1 MSIFDVTLRR
11 LGLGLA
17 SGGLIFGW
25 CCGANAQSNV
35 WDATISN
42 SHWYVPVPQLLA
54 YASSASSFSNPFPI
68 GDQTLWALGTATNGA
83 FSGLSSAELAIGPLM
98 TTSTSTIQ
106 GFVNTA
112 GQITMVF
119 TPIGGG
125 ATTIGLGQMQTIDG
139 VTAMEMQMI
148 TGTSLL
154 VTHWAYM
161 VPYNPAV
168 FTPPSAQLVF
178 SNSSPQWKWTAGTPW
193 RIVSPSLFGAAGS
206 GRFIVTN
213 YQSGYFWGRGVGPK
227 GSAGENFTLLGSI
240 TPEGKILF
248 NTLSQGTLT
257 SLYGNI
263 EGNASAAQMLTSEY
277 NSLGMPTGE
286 LAYMQLIAP
295 YADTVAGQGNRSAMG
310 AAEALY
316 RIAGSPLGLDGA
328 MAPAINALDNL
339 SGPALSTAI
348 SQTLPVLAGAATQ
361 ATYETQR
368 AFQRVVENR
377 LEGVRS
383 SDFNGDIGPERNAWL
398 KPFGGFVR
406 QSGLDGVPGYSA
418 SGGGIAAG
426 IDKAV
431 SPSLLLGGVFATSRS
446 SISGADDAVPNRLDV
461 DSYQGGIYGAYAI
474 GGGFVTHF
482 QFDGALNRNA
492 ESRMIGFMNSTAS
505 ASYNGST
512 LHAGLR
518 VKKAVPL
525 VDGMALVPSVGVD
538 AARVHGKA
546 YSETGADALSLNVDA
561 QTYRELRFTAGLGA
575 TMRLADRVHLTA
587 RAAAGYNTLQ
597 DRAEI
602 TASYAG
608 GGESFVTE
616 GLNVSPWLYSFGVGV
631 VGARSDTMDLGF
643 HYDLSTSSTGLLNQF
658 ASAVLRVKF

>member
-1 MSIFDVTLRR
+1 M
-11 LGLGLA
+11 LA
-17 SGGLIFGW
+17 SGFVALA
-25 CCGANAQSNV
+25 CCGVARAQSSV
-35 WDATISN
+35 WDSTISN

-54 YASSASSFSNPFPI
+54 YASSASSFSKPFPI

-83 FSGLSSAELAIGPLM
+83 FSGLSSADLAIGPLV
-98 TTSTSTIQ
+98 TTSNSTIE
-106 GFVNTA
+106 GFVTTA
-112 GQITMVF
+112 GHIRMVF

-139 VTAMEMQMI
+139 VTSMQMQMI

-161 VPYNPAV
+161 LPYNPAV
-168 FTPPSAQLVF
+168 FTPPSAQVAF

-193 RIVSPSLFGAAGS
+193 RIVSPSLFGSAGT

-227 GSAGENFTLLGSI
+227 GSATADFTLLGSI
-240 TPEGKILF
+240 TPEGKVLF

-277 NSLGMPTGE
+277 DSLGMPTGE
-286 LAYMQLIAP
+286 LAYMQLVRP
-295 YADTVAGQGNRSAMG
+295 YADTVAALGNRSAMG
-310 AAEALY
+310 AAQTLY
-316 RIAGSPLGLDGA
+316 QIAGSPLGLDGA

-339 SGPALSTAI
+339 GGPALSTAI
-348 SQTLPVLAGAATQ
+348 SQTLPVLAGAGTQ

-368 AFQRVVENR
+368 AFQRVVESR
-377 LEGVRS
+377 LEGVRGS
-383 SDFNGDIGPERNAWL
+383 GLSGDLGPERNAWL
-398 KPFGGFVR
+398 KPFGGLVR

-426 IDKAV
+426 IDQAV
-431 SPSLLLGGVFATSRS
+431 SPSLLLGGVFATSRNA
-446 SISGADDAVPNRLDV
+446 ISGTDDAVPNRLDV
-461 DSYQGGIYGAYAI
+461 DSYQGGIYGAYAM
-474 GGGFVTHF
+474 GGGFVTNF

-492 ESRMIGFMNSTAS
+492 ESRTIGFMNSAAS

-512 LHAGLR
+512 VHAGVT
-518 VKKAVPL
+518 VKKAVPMGEG
-525 VDGMALVPSVGVD
+525 VTLVPSVGVD
-538 AARVHGKA
+538 AARVHARA
-546 YSETGADALSLNVDA
+546 YSESGAGALSLNVEE

-597 DRAEI
+597 DRAQI

-608 GGESFVTE
+608 GGGSFVTD
-616 GLNVSPWLYSFGVGV
+616 GLDVSPWLYSFGVGV
-631 VGARSDTMDLGF
+631 VGARSDTMELGL
-643 HYDLSTSSTGLLNQF
+643 HYDLATSSTGLLNQF

>member
-1 MSIFDVTLRR
+1 MAIFDVTLR
-11 LGLGLA
+11 GLAVGLA
-17 SGGLIFGW
+17 SSGLMLGW
-25 CCGANAQSNV
+25 CCGANAQSAV

-54 YASSASSFSNPFPI
+54 YASSASSFSKPFPI
-68 GDQTLWALGTATNGA
+68 GDQTLWALGAATNGA
-83 FSGLSSAELAIGPLM
+83 FSGLSSAELAVGPLL

-112 GQITMVF
+112 GQITMIF

-125 ATTIGLGQMQTIDG
+125 ATTIGLGQMQTIGG
-139 VTAMEMQMI
+139 VTSMEMQMI

-161 VPYNPAV
+161 TPYNPAV
-168 FTPPSAQLVF
+168 FTPPPAQVVF

-193 RIVSPSLFGAAGS
+193 RIVSPSLFGTARA

-213 YQSGYFWGRGVGPK
+213 YQTGYFWGRGVGPK
-227 GSAGENFTLLGSI
+227 GSAAENFTLLGSI
-240 TPEGKILF
+240 TPEGKVLF

-257 SLYGNI
+257 SLYGDI
-263 EGNASAAQMLTSEY
+263 EGDASAAQMLTSEY

-286 LAYMQLIAP
+286 LAYMQLVRP
-295 YADTVAGQGNRSAMG
+295 YADTVAALGNRSAMG
-310 AAEALY
+310 AAQALY

-339 SGPALSTAI
+339 GGSALSTAI

-368 AFQRVVENR
+368 AFQHVVEGR
-377 LEGVRS
+377 LEGVRGTGLI
-383 SDFNGDIGPERNAWL
+383 GDAGPGRNAWL
-398 KPFGGFVR
+398 KPFGGLVR

-446 SISGADDAVPNRLDV
+446 VISGADDAVPNRLDV
-461 DSYQGGIYGAYAI
+461 DSYQGGIYGAYAV
-474 GGGFVTHF
+474 GGGFVTNF
-482 QFDGALNRNA
+482 QFDAALNRNA
-492 ESRMIGFMNSTAS
+492 ENRTIAFMNSAAS

-512 LHAGLR
+512 MHAGLV
-518 VKKAVPL
+518 VKKAVPMGE
-525 VDGMALVPSVGVD
+525 GMALVPSVGVD
-538 AARVHGKA
+538 AARVHARA
-546 YSETGADALSLNVDA
+546 YSETGADALSLNVEE

-597 DRAEI
+597 DRAEV

-608 GGESFVTE
+608 GGEAFVTD
-616 GLNVSPWLYSFGVGV
+616 GLDVSPWQYSFGVGLT
-631 VGARSDTMDLGF
+631 GARSDTMDLGF
-643 HYDLSTSSTGLLNQF
+643 HYDLATSSTGLLNQF